1 MLHLCW
7 NTQGI
12 LNGLC
17 QGAEMGLVFKTA
29 LTLMTV
35 CLSSHTLA
43 SLSEALKHNPSST
56 REVLRMKSSHL
67 LQNCPKELAF

>member
-7 NTQGI
+7 DTQGI
-12 LNGLC
+12 LNSLC
-17 QGAEMGLVFKTA
+17 QGAEMSLVFKTA

-35 CLSSHTLA
+35 CLSSDTLA
-43 SLSEALKHNPSST
+43 SLSEALKHNPLST
-56 REVLRMKSSHL
+56 REVTRMQSSHL